1 MSTSADDRKAD
12 PIALRIRGVRRSF
25 GGLRAVD
32 VDAIDVPR
40 GKLTSLIGPNGAGKS
55 TLFNILTG
63 FERADAGSWQ
73 FEGEEIAGLDAYQV
87 SRRGLV
93 RSFQLTRL
101 LPGSTVLQNMLLAA
115 PRQRGERLGV
125 AGLHWLWRPE
135 ERRNTERAR
144 ELLASFNLADKAN
157 DDAGGL
163 SGGQR
168 RLLEVAR
175 SLMTEPR
182 ALLLD
187 EPLAGVNPAL
197 REVVMEHLVRLRDGG
212 LTLLFIEHDMDAV
225 MGLSDHVVCLA
236 TGRRIAQGTPAEVSA
251 DPAVIEAYLGAIE
264 APSVPAASTRVRGE
278 TQRVEDSVAP
288 VLDIQEVTAGYSPD
302 RPIVKS
308 VSATVDR
315 GEIVAIIG
323 ANGAGKSTLLKSVS
337 GDVVVSSGRVLVAG
351 RDVRAT
357 PTHLRVKHGLG
368 YVPQSQN
375 AFPSLTVLENLKMGG
390 FSRDRETPQAIS
402 RVLDLFPDLK
412 GRLSTVAGAL
422 SGGQRQVVAMARALV
437 ADPVLLLLD
446 EPSAGLSPM
455 AQRAAFD
462 HVVAIAESGVGVF
475 IVEQNARACL
485 AVSHRGYVLDQGSIA
500 LTGTGSDLLTD
511 ERVIELYLGSMHS
524 KHPRKSTTSTDHPR

>member
-1 MSTSADDRKAD
+1 MSAQHREAHAD
-12 PIALRIRGVRRSF
+12 PVALRIRGVHRSF

-55 TLFNILTG
+55 TLFNIITG

-73 FEGEEIAGLDAYQV
+73 FEGEEITGLDAYQI

-101 LPGSTVLQNMLLAA
+101 LPGSTVLQNMVLAA

-125 AGLHWLWRPE
+125 AGFHWLWRAE
-135 ERRNTERAR
+135 ERRNIERAR
-144 ELLASFNLADKAN
+144 SLLESFNLADKAEEL
-157 DDAGGL
+157 AGGL

-175 SLMTEPR
+175 SLMTEPS
-182 ALLLD
+182 ALMLD

-197 REVVMEHLVRLRDGG
+197 REVVMEHLVRLRDDG

-225 MGLSDHVVCLA
+225 MGLSDYVVCLA
-236 TGRRIAQGTPAEVSA
+236 TGRRIAEGTPEEVAA
-251 DPAVIEAYLGAIE
+251 DPAVIEAYLGTTAVSTSDAAQPRVVTDPVGIE
-264 APSVPAASTRVRGE
+264 A
-278 TQRVEDSVAP
+278 AP
-288 VLDIQEVTAGYSPD
+288 VLDIREVTAGYSPD
-302 RPIVKS
+302 RPIVKD
-308 VSATVDR
+308 VSATVQR
-315 GEIVAIIG
+315 GEIVAVIG

-337 GDVVVSSGRVLVAG
+337 GDVNVSRGEVLIEGVEVQKA
-351 RDVRAT
+351 
-357 PTHLRVKHGLG
+357 PTHLRVKQGLG

-390 FSRDRETPQAIS
+390 FSRERGTPEAIA

-455 AQRAAFD
+455 AQQAAFE
-462 HVVAIAESGVGVF
+462 HVVTIAESGVGIL

-500 LTGTGSDLLTD
+500 LTGTGADLLTD
-511 ERVIELYLGSMHS
+511 ERVIELYLGSMHA
-524 KHPRKSTTSTDHPR
+524 KHPRSSTTPTDPTRQ